1 MIKVADFIINT
12 LAEQG
17 IDKMFVVY
25 GAANGDLIDA
35 FTRTAATE
43 YVAVMHEQAGGFA
56 AEAYAKVKGVP
67 GVAIAT
73 SGPGGMN
80 LLTAM
85 GNCFYD
91 SVPCVFLTGQVNSR
105 FLRPDPS
112 IRQIGFQETDIV
124 AMAAPVTKYA
134 KMILKPDDVRY
145 ELEKALWLCRQGR
158 PGPVLLDIP
167 LDVQKTL
174 VDAKQLIGFEPPA
187 AACFDIAV
195 VDEQIARFIG
205 ELQKSERPV
214 ILVGGGVRLAEAQD
228 DVRELGRRLNVPCF
242 PTWNALDVITSD
254 YDNYGG
260 RVGTYGGAGRNFG
273 IQNSDLL
280 LSIGSRISG
289 RITGGNV
296 QSFARQAKKYLV
308 EIDPAL
314 VQRKFQQVP
323 FDVNILCDAKVFTR
337 RLLAALDRGSKP
349 LPDYSAWTA
358 RVMAWKHQYDPVR
371 PEFFA
376 QRERVHPYAFMRR
389 LSEKMGATDILVGDC
404 GGNIVVSNHA
414 FETKYGQRNL
424 TNNGNSPMGF
434 SFAGA
439 MGAWFA
445 DPTRQVVCT
454 IGDGGFNMN
463 PQELQTFVNYGV
475 KVKTFILNNHIYGIT
490 KAYQETNFQGRAEAC
505 GPKGYHPPDFLKIR
519 RPMESRRWPSATM
532 PRWMRRSKRCCDS
545 TVRWFVMWTCMSSTR
560 YEPRIFGWKTPIE
573 DMYPY
578 LSREEFQSQ
587 HGHRTGRGM
596 DESRISGR
604 RSPGCPITAV
614 RGELCRRATPS
625 RTESLHW
632 TPSTINSVA
641 NRTGRTS
648 VV

>member
-1 MIKVADFIINT
+1 MIKVADYIIHT
-12 LAEQG
+12 LAERG

-80 LLTAM
+80 LLTSM

-91 SVPCVFLTGQVNSR
+91 SVPCVFLTGQINSR

-112 IRQIGFQETDIV
+112 IRQVGFQETDIV

-134 KMILKPDDVRY
+134 KMIVKPEDVRY
-145 ELEKALWLCRQGR
+145 ELEKALWLCQSGR

-167 LDVQKTL
+167 LDVQKAK
-174 VDAKQLIGFEPPA
+174 VDAKELIGYEPPA
-187 AACFDIAV
+187 VGGFDLDAV
-195 VDEQIARFIG
+195 DAHIQRLLTDLRSA
-205 ELQKSERPV
+205 ERPV
-214 ILVGGGVRLAEAQD
+214 ILVGGGVRLANAQD
-228 DVRELGRRLNVPCF
+228 DVRELGRRLGMPCF

-254 YDNYGG
+254 YELYGG

-296 QSFARQAKKYLV
+296 RSFARHARKYLV
-308 EIDPAL
+308 DVDPAM

-323 FDVNILCDAKVFTR
+323 FDVNILCDAGAFAR
-337 RLLAALDRGSKP
+337 RLLAALDQHGPR
-349 LPDYSAWTA
+349 LPDWSGWTE
-358 RVMAWKHQYDPVR
+358 RVMEWKRRYDPVR
-371 PEFFA
+371 PEYYA
-376 QRERVHPYAFMRR
+376 PRQRVHPYAFMRR

-434 SFAGA
+434 
-439 MGAWFA
+439 
-445 DPTRQVVCT
+445 
-454 IGDGGFNMN
+454 
-463 PQELQTFVNYGV
+463 
-475 KVKTFILNNHIYGIT
+475 
-490 KAYQETNFQGRAEAC
+490 
-505 GPKGYHPPDFLKIR
+505 
-519 RPMESRRWPSATM
+519 
-532 PRWMRRSKRCCDS
+532 
-545 TVRWFVMWTCMSSTR
+545 
-560 YEPRIFGWKTPIE
+560 
-573 DMYPY
+573 
-578 LSREEFQSQ
+578 
-587 HGHRTGRGM
+587 
-596 DESRISGR
+596 
-604 RSPGCPITAV
+604 
-614 RGELCRRATPS
+614 
-625 RTESLHW
+625 
-632 TPSTINSVA
+632 
-641 NRTGRTS
+641 
-648 VV
+648 

>member
-1 MIKVADFIINT
+1 MIKVADYIINT
-12 LAEQG
+12 LAERG

-35 FTRTAATE
+35 FTRTAATR

-56 AEAYAKVKGVP
+56 AEAYAKVKGIP

-80 LLTAM
+80 LLTSM

-91 SVPCVFLTGQVNSR
+91 SIPCVFLTGQINSR

-124 AMAAPVTKYA
+124 AMATPVTKYA
-134 KMILKPDDVRY
+134 KMIVKPEDIRY
-145 ELEKALWLCRQGR
+145 ELERALWLCQSGR

-167 LDVQKTL
+167 LDVQKAK
-174 VDAKQLIGFEPPA
+174 VDAKRLVG
-187 AACFDIAV
+187 FDIPATTAFDPGV
-195 VDEQIARFIG
+195 VDSQIDRLLGDLHSA
-205 ELQKSERPV
+205 ERPV
-214 ILVGGGVRLAEAQD
+214 ILVGGGVRLADAQD
-228 DVRELGRRLNVPCF
+228 DVRELGRRLKIPCF

-254 YDNYGG
+254 YEWYGG
-260 RVGTYGGAGRNFG
+260 RIGTYGGAGRNFA

-296 QSFARQAKKYLV
+296 QSFARMAKKYLV
-308 EIDPAL
+308 EIDPAM
-314 VQRKFQQVP
+314 VQRRFQQVP

-337 RLLAALDRGSKP
+337 RLLAALERFPK
-349 LPDYSAWTA
+349 LVPDHSWWTA
-358 RVMAWKHQYDPVR
+358 QVMEWKRKYDPVR
-371 PEFFA
+371 PEFFE
-376 QRERVHPYAFMRR
+376 QHEPVHPYAFMRR
-389 LSEKMGATDILVGDC
+389 LSEKMGASDILVGDC

-445 DPTRQVVCT
+445 DPSRQVVCT

-463 PQELQTFVNYGV
+463 LQEMQTFVNYGV

-505 GPKGYHPPDFLKIR
+505 GPKGYRPPNFIKLAQAYGIKTVMIADQAEMDAKIDEVLR
-519 RPMESRRWPSATM
+519 HDGPVI
-532 PRWMRRSKRCCDS
+532 CDVDMDEYH
-545 TVRWFVMWTCMSSTR
+545 T

-578 LSREEFQSQ
+578 LPREEFRCNMVIDPEE
-587 HGHRTGRGM
+587 GWM
-596 DESRISGR
+596 NPEYPD
-604 RSPGCPITAV
+604 
-614 RGELCRRATPS
+614 
-625 RTESLHW
+625 
-632 TPSTINSVA
+632 
-641 NRTGRTS
+641 
-648 VV
+648 VVKQMQP

>member
-12 LAEQG
+12 LAERS

-35 FTRTAATE
+35 FTRTAATK

-56 AEAYAKVKGVP
+56 AEGYAKVTGRP

-80 LLTAM
+80 LLTSM

-91 SVPCVFLTGQVNSR
+91 SIPCVFLTGQINSR

-134 KMILKPDDVRY
+134 KMIIKPDDVRY
-145 ELEKALWLCRQGR
+145 ELEKALWICQSGR

-167 LDVQKTL
+167 LDVQKAL
-174 VDAKQLIGFEPPA
+174 IDAKQVIGFEAPA
-187 AACFDIAV
+187 AAGFDLDV
-195 VDEQIARFIG
+195 VDAQICRLLSDLRTA
-205 ELQKSERPV
+205 ERPV
-214 ILVGGGVRLAEAQD
+214 LLVGGGVRLAAAQD
-228 DVRELGRRLNVPCF
+228 EMRELGRRLKLPCF

-254 YDNYGG
+254 YEYYGG

-308 EIDPAL
+308 EIDPAM

-337 RLLAALDRGSKP
+337 RLFAALDMGKT
-349 LPDYSAWTA
+349 LPDWSGWTH
-358 RVMAWKHQYDPVR
+358 RVMEWKQKYDPVK
-371 PEFFA
+371 PEFFS
-376 QRERVHPYAFMRR
+376 QQERVHPYAFMRR
-389 LSEKMGATDILVGDC
+389 LSEHMGTTDILVGDC

-445 DPTRQVVCT
+445 DPSRQVVCT

-463 PQELQTFVNYGV
+463 LQELQTFINYGV

-505 GPKGYHPPDFLKIR
+505 GPKGYRPPDFRRLSEAYGIKTVAIANHAEMDAKIDEVLHFDG
-519 RPMESRRWPSATM
+519 PVV
-532 PRWMRRSKRCCDS
+532 CDVDMHEFH
-545 TVRWFVMWTCMSSTR
+545 T

-578 LSREEFQSQ
+578 LPRDEFRANMLIEPND
-587 HGHRTGRGM
+587 GWM
-596 DESRISGR
+596 
-604 RSPGCPITAV
+604 SPEYPDVV
-614 RGELCRRATPS
+614 RPNLP
-625 RTESLHW
+625 
-632 TPSTINSVA
+632 
-641 NRTGRTS
+641 
-648 VV
+648 

>member
-1 MIKVADFIINT
+1 MIKVADFLIHS
-12 LAEQG
+12 LAERG

-56 AEAYAKVKGVP
+56 AEGYAKVKGLP

-80 LLTAM
+80 LLTSM

-91 SVPCVFLTGQVNSR
+91 SIPCVFLTGQINSR

-112 IRQIGFQETDIV
+112 IRQVGFQETDIV

-134 KMILKPDDVRY
+134 KMIVQPEDIRY
-145 ELEKALWLCRQGR
+145 ELEKALWLCQSGR

-167 LDVQKTL
+167 LNVQKAT
-174 VDAKQLIGFEPPA
+174 VDAKQLIGFDIPA
-187 AACFDIAV
+187 MAPFDLGV
-195 VDEQIARFIG
+195 VDAQIERLLDDLRSA
-205 ELQKSERPV
+205 ERPV
-214 ILVGGGVRLAEAQD
+214 ILVGGGVRLADAQD
-228 DVRELGRRLNVPCF
+228 DVRELGRRLKIPCF

-254 YDNYGG
+254 YEWYGG

-296 QSFARQAKKYLV
+296 QSFARTAKKYLV
-308 EIDPAL
+308 EIDPAM

-323 FDVNILCDAKVFTR
+323 FDINILCDAKVFTR
-337 RLLAALDRGSKP
+337 RLLAALKRSSKSMPDRTGW
-349 LPDYSAWTA
+349 AE
-358 RVMAWKHQYDPVR
+358 RVMEWKRKYDPVR
-371 PEFFA
+371 SEFFA
-376 QRERVHPYAFMRR
+376 QREQVHPYAFMRR
-389 LSEKMGATDILVGDC
+389 LSEKMGANDILVGDC

-445 DPTRQVVCT
+445 DPSKQVVCT

-463 PQELQTFVNYGV
+463 PQEMQTFVNYGV

-505 GPKGYHPPDFLKIR
+505 GPKGYRPPNFVKLAQAYGIKTVTIVNHAEMDVKIDEVLR
-519 RPMESRRWPSATM
+519 YDGPVV
-532 PRWMRRSKRCCDS
+532 CDVDMDEYH
-545 TVRWFVMWTCMSSTR
+545 T

-578 LSREEFQSQ
+578 LPREEFKENMLIDPAEGWMSPEYPDIVQRDPLSQ
-587 HGHRTGRGM
+587 
-596 DESRISGR
+596 
-604 RSPGCPITAV
+604 P
-614 RGELCRRATPS
+614 
-625 RTESLHW
+625 
-632 TPSTINSVA
+632 
-641 NRTGRTS
+641 
-648 VV
+648 

>member
-1 MIKVADFIINT
+1 MIKVADFIIHS
-12 LAEQG
+12 LAERG

-35 FTRTAATE
+35 FTRTASTE

-56 AEAYAKVKGVP
+56 AEGYAKVKGIP

-80 LLTAM
+80 LLTSM

-91 SVPCVFLTGQVNSR
+91 SIPCVFLTGQINSR

-134 KMILKPDDVRY
+134 KMIVRPEDVRY
-145 ELEKALWLCRQGR
+145 ELEKALWLSQSGR

-167 LDVQKTL
+167 LDVQKAE
-174 VDAKQLIGFEPPA
+174 VDAKQLVG
-187 AACFDIAV
+187 FDIPATTAFDLNV
-195 VDEQIARFIG
+195 VDSQIERLLNDLRWA
-205 ELQKSERPV
+205 ERPV
-214 ILVGGGVRLAEAQD
+214 ILVGGGVRLADAQD
-228 DVRELGRRLNVPCF
+228 EVRELGQRLKIPCF
-242 PTWNALDVITSD
+242 PTWNALDVISSD
-254 YDNYGG
+254 YEWYGG

-296 QSFARQAKKYLV
+296 QSFARGAKKYLV
-308 EIDPAL
+308 EIDPAM

-337 RLLAALDRGSKP
+337 RLLLALERSPRSVPDRMG
-349 LPDYSAWTA
+349 WTA
-358 RVMAWKHQYDPVR
+358 QVMEWKREYDPVR
-371 PEFFA
+371 PEFFT
-376 QRERVHPYAFMRR
+376 QRERVHPYTFMRR
-389 LSEKMGATDILVGDC
+389 LSEKMGARDILVGDC

-445 DPTRQVVCT
+445 DPSRQVVCT

-463 PQELQTFVNYGV
+463 LQEMQTFVNYRV

-505 GPKGYHPPDFLKIR
+505 GPKGYRPPDFIKLAQAYGIKTVTIANHAEMDSKIDEVLHYDE
-519 RPMESRRWPSATM
+519 PVV
-532 PRWMRRSKRCCDS
+532 CDVDMDEHH
-545 TVRWFVMWTCMSSTR
+545 T

-578 LSREEFQSQ
+578 LPREEFKENMLIDPAD
-587 HGHRTGRGM
+587 GWM
-596 DESRISGR
+596 
-604 RSPGCPITAV
+604 SPEYPDIIQPNS
-614 RGELCRRATPS
+614 ATHP
-625 RTESLHW
+625 
-632 TPSTINSVA
+632 
-641 NRTGRTS
+641 
-648 VV
+648 